1 MVLYGHKYFFRVL
14 NSLKQSTENGEVE
27 VLIGKIL
34 FASIRDKLPN
44 AVYAHL
50 FDFLL
55 SKSTF
60 TFYSVLPT
68 WLCVIHHGRDLQNM
82 WLNYFKLKMSK
93 LRNCLFKMK
102 GIESN
107 YSWRRS
113 LRFSKKYFCLT
124 IGHFKITQKGSFK
137 VDSPLI
143 GCYFWHFL
151 TKRPIP
157 WHFIFLK

>member
-1 MVLYGHKYFFRVL
+1 MVWTLVKHWFWLVKFYLLVFVTTFPTQYMHMYLISCYHNSTYVYMCYTPQKRFAKYAI
-14 NSLKQSTENGEVE
+14 K
-27 VLIGKIL
+27 L
-34 FASIRDKLPN
+34 FQI
-44 AVYAHL
+44 
-50 FDFLL
+50 
-55 SKSTF
+55 
-60 TFYSVLPT
+60 
-68 WLCVIHHGRDLQNM
+68 
-82 WLNYFKLKMSK
+82 KMSK

-113 LRFSKKYFCLT
+113 LRFSTRHFCLT

-137 VDSPLI
+137 VDSPQI